1 MGRRSRQSLRW
12 RARLPHKV
20 GIQMIISIA
29 SGKGGTGKTT
39 IAVNLSLSLPKGKIQ
54 LIDCDVEEPNS
65 HLFLKPNLHQVTS
78 VGIPVPRIDESKCTH
93 CGKCAKVCEYH
104 AIAVLL
110 KNVLVFDELCHG
122 CGACSYL
129 CPEKAIFEVERE
141 IGNVQEGNA
150 NGILF
155 ANGVL
160 NVGEPMASPLIRRAK
175 EKIQNDKIVILD
187 APPGTACPVIETV
200 KGSDF
205 CILVTE
211 PTPFGL
217 NDLELAV
224 GMLEKLGIPKGVVV
238 NKSDV
243 GDREV
248 WNYCQSKNIPVLME
262 VPMDRRIAES
272 YSRGVPMVAEYPSY
286 IQGFKDLFEKV
297 EKLHESNRR
306 DRRIE

>member
-1 MGRRSRQSLRW
+1 
-12 RARLPHKV
+12 
-20 GIQMIISIA
+20 MIISIA

-39 IAVNLSLSLPKGKIQ
+39 VAVNLSLSLKKGSAQ

-65 HLFLKPNLHQVTS
+65 HLFLSPSIHQVTS
-78 VGIPVPRIDESKCTH
+78 VGISVPRIDESKCTY
-93 CGKCAKVCEYH
+93 CGECAKVCEYH
-104 AIAVLL
+104 AIAVIL

-129 CPEKAIFEVERE
+129 CPEKAIFEAERE
-141 IGNVQEGNA
+141 IGIVQGGST
-150 NGILF
+150 NGVLF

-160 NVGEPMASPLIRRAK
+160 NIGEPMASPLIRKVK
-175 EKIQNDKIVILD
+175 EKVQKEKIVILD

-205 CILVTE
+205 CLLVTE

-238 NKSDV
+238 NKADV

-248 WNYCQSKNIPVLME
+248 WDYCQSQNIPVLME
-262 VPMDRRIAES
+262 IPMDRKIAES
-272 YSRGVPMVAEYPSY
+272 YSRGIPIVVEVTSY
-286 IQGFKDLFEKV
+286 IQKFEDLFEKI
-297 EKLHESNRR
+297 KNQMAASNV
-306 DRRIE
+306 

>member
-1 MGRRSRQSLRW
+1 
-12 RARLPHKV
+12 
-20 GIQMIISIA
+20 MIISIA

-39 IAVNLSLSLPKGKIQ
+39 IAVNLALSLPRGTAQ

-65 HLFLKPNLHQVTS
+65 HLFLSPTITRVSS
-78 VGIPVPRIDESKCTH
+78 VGIPVPRINESKCTY
-93 CGKCAKVCEYH
+93 CGKCAQACEYH
-104 AIAVLL
+104 AIAVIL
-110 KNVLVFDELCHG
+110 KNVLVFDEVCHG

-141 IGNVQEGNA
+141 IGIVQEGNA
-150 NGILF
+150 NGISF
-155 ANGVL
+155 INGVL
-160 NVGEPMASPLIRRAK
+160 NIGEPMASPLIRRVKQKVQK
-175 EKIQNDKIVILD
+175 ERIVILD

-205 CILVTE
+205 CLLVTE

-238 NKSDV
+238 NKADI

-248 WNYCQSKNIPVLME
+248 WDYCTMKNIPVLME
-262 VPMDRRIAES
+262 IPMDRKIAES
-272 YSRGVPMVAEYPSY
+272 YSKGVPMIAENPSY
-286 IQGFKDLFEKV
+286 VPQFLNLIEKV
-297 EKLHESNRR
+297 EDLHESSRR
-306 DRRIE
+306 K

>member
-1 MGRRSRQSLRW
+1 MI
-12 RARLPHKV
+12 A
-20 GIQMIISIA
+20 MIISIA

-39 IAVNLSLSLPKGKIQ
+39 IAVNLALSLAKGTAQ

-65 HLFLKPNLHQVTS
+65 HLFLKPSIHQVTS
-78 VGIPVPRIDESKCTH
+78 MGIPVPRIDESKCTY

-104 AIAVLL
+104 AIAVIL

-141 IGNVQEGNA
+141 IGIVQEGSA
-150 NGILF
+150 NGISF
-155 ANGVL
+155 INGIL
-160 NVGEPMASPLIRRAK
+160 NIGEPMASPLIRKAK
-175 EKIQNDKIVILD
+175 ERIQKNKIVILD

-205 CILVTE
+205 CVLVTE

-224 GMLEKLGIPKGVVV
+224 GMLEKLGISMGVVI
-238 NKSDV
+238 NKADI
-243 GDREV
+243 GDRGV
-248 WNYCQSKNIPVLME
+248 WDYCKSKNIPILME
-262 VPMDRRIAES
+262 IPMDRRIAES
-272 YSRGVPMVAEYPSY
+272 YSRGVPIVAENSSY
-286 IQGFKDLFEKV
+286 IQKFQDLFKKV
-297 EKLHESNRR
+297 EKLHESS
-306 DRRIE
+306 

>member
-1 MGRRSRQSLRW
+1 
-12 RARLPHKV
+12 
-20 GIQMIISIA
+20 MIISIA

-39 IAVNLSLSLPKGKIQ
+39 IAVNLALSLPKGTVQ

-65 HLFLKPNLHQVTS
+65 HLFLSPSIHQVTS
-78 VGIPVPRIDESKCTH
+78 MGIPVPRIDESKCTY

-104 AIAVLL
+104 AIAVIL

-141 IGNVQEGNA
+141 IGIVQEA
-150 NGILF
+150 SPNGIPF
-155 ANGVL
+155 VNGVL
-160 NVGEPMASPLIRRAK
+160 NVGEPMASPLIRKAK
-175 EKIQNDKIVILD
+175 EKIQKDKIVILD

-205 CILVTE
+205 CLLVTE

-224 GMLEKLGIPKGVVV
+224 GMLKKLGIRMGVVI
-238 NKSDV
+238 NKADI
-243 GDREV
+243 GDRKV
-248 WNYCQSKNIPVLME
+248 WDYCNSQSIPILTE
-262 VPMDRRIAES
+262 IPMDRKIAES
-272 YSRGVPMVAEYPSY
+272 YSRGIPIVVENSSY
-286 IQGFKDLFEKV
+286 IPHFLNLFKKV
-297 EKLHESNRR
+297 ENLYESCRR
-306 DRRIE
+306 K

>member
-1 MGRRSRQSLRW
+1 
-12 RARLPHKV
+12 
-20 GIQMIISIA
+20 MIISIA

-39 IAVNLSLSLPKGKIQ
+39 IAVNLALSLLKGTVQ

-65 HLFLKPNLHQVTS
+65 HIFLSPSIHQVTS
-78 VGIPVPRIDESKCTH
+78 VGISVPRIDESKCTY

-104 AIAVLL
+104 AIAVIL
-110 KNVLVFDELCHG
+110 KSVLVFDELCHG

-129 CPEKAIFEVERE
+129 CPEKAIFEVERG
-141 IGNVQEGNA
+141 IGIVQEGSSD
-150 NGILF
+150 GIPF
-155 ANGVL
+155 VNGVL
-160 NVGEPMASPLIRRAK
+160 NVGEPMASPLIRKVK
-175 EKIQNDKIVILD
+175 EKIRKDKIVILD

-224 GMLEKLGIPKGVVV
+224 GMLENLGIPKGVVI
-238 NKSDV
+238 NKADL

-248 WNYCQSKNIPVLME
+248 WNYCQSKDIPLLME
-262 VPMDRRIAES
+262 IPMDREIAES
-272 YSRGVPMVAEYPSY
+272 YSKGIPIVLQKPSY
-286 IQGFKDLFEKV
+286 IQKFQNLFDKME
-297 EKLHESNRR
+297 EFHESSRQH
-306 DRRIE
+306 